1 VTLLERRAIVPGN
14 ASFEDSAVVRVLL
27 KPFKLAF
34 AATLG
39 LAGLLLVAWSVQWLH
54 VEHVWPGRVEGLR
67 TLLTAELAAG
77 AELAA
82 LQGTAA
88 WPVSYSAN
96 GLYALVFKVT
106 GLHDMGQR
114 FADGS
119 SLSIPDTVLR
129 RTWVARQEEIEIAM
143 LSTRLVG
150 LRAGILIRFPPLLIL
165 LYAIGA
171 TDGVSQRAIRQAQAG
186 RESASLYHRAKY
198 AQVVVLV
205 TSVVGVL
212 MWPAPV
218 SWEFCWLLVAVVIGV
233 LAAGQWAFYKKH
245 V

>member
-1 VTLLERRAIVPGN
+1 MPSN
-14 ASFEDSAVVRVLL
+14 ASFEDSAVARVLL

-39 LAGLLLVAWSVQWLH
+39 LAGLLLVAWTVHWLH
-54 VEHVWPGRVEGLR
+54 VETVWPGRVEGLR
-67 TLLTAELAAG
+67 TLLIEEMAAG
-77 AELAA
+77 AELASR
-82 LQGTAA
+82 QSTSA
-88 WPVSYSAN
+88 WPVSGSAN

-119 SLSIPDTVLR
+119 PLSIPDTVLR
-129 RTWVARQEEIEIAM
+129 RTWVARQVEVEVAM
-143 LSTRLVG
+143 LSTQLVG
-150 LRAGILIRFPPLLIL
+150 LRAGILIRFLPLLIL

-198 AQVVVLV
+198 AQVVVV
-205 TSVVGVL
+205 ATGVGGVL
-212 MWPAPV
+212 VWPTPV
-218 SWEFCWLLVAVVIGV
+218 SWGLCSLSVSVFVAV

>member
-1 VTLLERRAIVPGN
+1 MPSN

-39 LAGLLLVAWSVQWLH
+39 VVGLLLMAWTLQWLH

-67 TLLTAELAAG
+67 ALLTEELAAG

-82 LQGTAA
+82 RQGTAA
-88 WPVSYSAN
+88 WPVSGSAN

-119 SLSIPDTVLR
+119 PLSIPDTVLR
-129 RTWVARQEEIEIAM
+129 RTWVARQVEVEVAM
-143 LSTRLVG
+143 LSTQLVG
-150 LRAGILIRFPPLLIL
+150 LRAGILIRFLPLLIL

-198 AQVVVLV
+198 AQIVVLA
-205 TSVVGVL
+205 TGVVGVL
-212 MWPAPV
+212 VWPAPV
-218 SWEFCWLLVAVVIGV
+218 SWGLYFLSTAVAVGV

>member
-1 VTLLERRAIVPGN
+1 MPSN

-39 LAGLLLVAWSVQWLH
+39 LAGLLLVAWTVDWLH

-67 TLLTAELAAG
+67 ALLTEELAAG

-82 LQGTAA
+82 RQGTSA
-88 WPVSYSAN
+88 WPVSSSAN
-96 GLYALVFKVT
+96 GLYALVFKAT

-129 RTWVARQEEIEIAM
+129 RTWVARQEEIEVAM
-143 LSTRLVG
+143 LGTQLVG
-150 LRAGILIRFPPLLIL
+150 LRAGILVRFLPLMAF
-165 LYAIGA
+165 LYAVGL
-171 TDGVSQRAIRQAQAG
+171 TDGLSQRAVRRSQAA
-186 RESASLYHRAKY
+186 RESAGLYHRAKY
-198 AQVVVLV
+198 AQVVIVV
-205 TSVVGVL
+205 SGVVGALV
-212 MWPAPV
+212 WPAPV
-218 SWEFCWLLVAVVIGV
+218 VWGHCAAVFCVLIAM

>member
-1 VTLLERRAIVPGN
+1 MPSN
-14 ASFEDSAVVRVLL
+14 ASFEDSAVARVLL

-39 LAGLLLVAWSVQWLH
+39 LVSLLLVAWTVQWLH

-67 TLLTAELAAG
+67 ALLTEELAAG

-82 LQGTAA
+82 RQGTSA
-88 WPVSYSAN
+88 WPVSDSAN

-119 SLSIPDTVLR
+119 PLSIPDTVLR
-129 RTWVARQEEIEIAM
+129 RTWVARQEEIEVAM
-143 LSTRLVG
+143 LGTQLVG
-150 LRAGILIRFPPLLIL
+150 LRAGILIRFLPLLIQ
-165 LYAIGA
+165 LYAVGV
-171 TDGVSQRAIRQAQAG
+171 TDGLSQRAIRQAQAG

-198 AQVVVLV
+198 AQVVVLAMGV
-205 TSVVGVL
+205 GGVL
-212 MWPAPV
+212 VWPAPV
-218 SWEFCWLLVAVVIGV
+218 SWGLCSLSTAVAVGV

>member
-1 VTLLERRAIVPGN
+1 MPSN
-14 ASFEDSAVVRVLL
+14 ASFEDSAVFRVLL

-39 LAGLLLVAWSVQWLH
+39 LAGLLLVAWTVDWLH
-54 VEHVWPGRVEGLR
+54 VEHVWPGRLEGLR
-67 TLLTAELAAG
+67 ALLTEELAAG
-77 AELAA
+77 AQLAA
-82 LQGTAA
+82 RQGTSA
-88 WPVSYSAN
+88 WPVSGSAN

-114 FADGS
+114 FADGLP
-119 SLSIPDTVLR
+119 LSIPDTVLR
-129 RTWVARQEEIEIAM
+129 RTWVARQEEIEVAM
-143 LSTRLVG
+143 LGTQLVG
-150 LRAGILIRFPPLLIL
+150 LRAGILIRFLPLFIL
-165 LYAIGA
+165 LYVVGA

-198 AQVVVLV
+198 AQVVVLA
-205 TSVVGVL
+205 TGVVGVL
-212 MWPAPV
+212 VWPAPV
-218 SWEFCWLLVAVVIGV
+218 CWGLCSLSTAVAVGV

>member
-1 VTLLERRAIVPGN
+1 MPSN
-14 ASFEDSAVVRVLL
+14 ASFEDSVVVRVLV

-34 AATLG
+34 TATLG
-39 LAGLLLVAWSVQWLH
+39 VAGFLLVAWTVDWLCVQHL
-54 VEHVWPGRVEGLR
+54 WPGRVEGLR
-67 TLLTAELAAG
+67 ALLTEELAAG

-82 LQGTAA
+82 RQGTAA

-96 GLYALVFKVT
+96 ALYALVFEAT
-106 GLHDMGQR
+106 GLHNMGQR

-129 RTWVARQEEIEIAM
+129 RTWIARQDEIEVAM
-143 LSTRLVG
+143 LATQLVG
-150 LRAGILIRFPPLLIL
+150 LRAGILIRFLPLLIL
-165 LYAIGA
+165 MYAVGV
-171 TDGVSQRAIRQAQAG
+171 TDGMSQRAIRQAQAG

-198 AQVVVLV
+198 AQVVVLA
-205 TSVVGVL
+205 TGVVGVL

-218 SWEFCWLLVAVVIGV
+218 SWGLYFLSTAVAVGV